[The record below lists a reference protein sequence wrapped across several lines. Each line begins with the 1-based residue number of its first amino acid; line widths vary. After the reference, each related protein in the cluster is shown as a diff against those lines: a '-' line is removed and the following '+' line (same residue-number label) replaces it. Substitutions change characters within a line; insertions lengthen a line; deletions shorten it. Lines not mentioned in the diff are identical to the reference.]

1 MRSRSPSRA
10 TSRVKN
16 WPPISAALLPLAGR
30 VPQTDGEWAAPCGEI
45 FSILGE
51 LAACVAR
58 SFAERWQ
65 FTFPGPPNDA
75 CLRRFYKP
83 FSANLRVKKG
93 FDFVQDGRAGPSV
106 AHLAACGLKV
116 QVS

>member
-1 MRSRSPSRA
+1 MRSRSPSRTA
-10 TSRVKN
+10 SRVKN
-16 WPPISAALLPLAGR
+16 WPPISAARLLPVGR
-30 VPQTDGEWAAPCGEI
+30 ILQDDGEWAAACGEI
-45 FSILGE
+45 SSTLGE

-65 FTFPGPPNDA
+65 STSPGPPNDA

-93 FDFVQDGRAGPSV
+93 FDFVQDGRVGPSV

>member
-10 TSRVKN
+10 AGRVKN
-16 WPPISAALLPLAGR
+16 RPPISAALLPLAGR

-65 FTFPGPPNDA
+65 LTSPGPPNDA

-83 FSANLRVKKG
+83 FAANVQVKQG

-106 AHLAACGLKV
+106 THLAACGLKV

>member
-1 MRSRSPSRA
+1 MRSRSPSRTA
-10 TSRVKN
+10 SREKN
-16 WPPISAALLPLAGR
+16 WPPIFAAPLLLAGR
-30 VPQTDGEWAAPCGEI
+30 TLRDDGEWSAICGGN

-51 LAACVAR
+51 LAAYVAR

-65 FTFPGPPNDA
+65 STSLGPPKDA

-83 FSANLRVKKG
+83 FAANVQVEKG